1 MAKKTTSTA
10 AEAIAKEAS
19 NVVKMPISF
28 EQFSKDP
35 VKGLLFIVLIAIG
48 YLYVDGKMNY
58 QSQIVKHE
66 EKIVVLENKIDL
78 LSTALKRSDSALA
91 VTVTKLEILTQMQ
104 K

>member
-1 MAKKTTSTA
+1 M
-10 AEAIAKEAS
+10 
-19 NVVKMPISF
+19 KMPINF

-35 VKGLLFIVLIAIG
+35 VKGLLFIVLVAIG

-78 LSTALKRSDSALA
+78 LSTTLKRSDSALA
-91 VTVTKLEILTQMQ
+91 VTVTKLEILTQMS

>member
-1 MAKKTTSTA
+1 M
-10 AEAIAKEAS
+10 I
-19 NVVKMPISF
+19 KMPISF

-91 VTVTKLEILTQMQ
+91 VTVTKLEILTQM
-104 K
+104 KK

>member
-1 MAKKTTSTA
+1 MAKKTLTTTVT
-10 AEAIAKEAS
+10 KEAS
-19 NVVKMPISF
+19 NMVKMPISF

-58 QSQIVKHE
+58 QSQITKHE
-66 EKIVVLENKIDL
+66 DKIIVLENKIDL

-91 VTVTKLEILTQMQ
+91 VTVTKLEILTQMSR

>member
-1 MAKKTTSTA
+1 MTKKTITST
-10 AEAIAKEAS
+10 KEA
-19 NVVKMPISF
+19 NNMIKMPISF

-91 VTVTKLEILTQMQ
+91 VTVTKLEILTQM
-104 K
+104 KK